1 MLPTFHPSDFEKDSG
16 RKKIISF
23 LHEVEVRVRRLEQNA
38 KHLKG
43 DELHMKKDIEEI
55 FKSE

>member
-1 MLPTFHPSDFEKDSG
+1 MSSTFHPSDFEKDSG

-23 LHEVEVRVRRLEQNA
+23 LHEVEARVRRLEQNT
-38 KHLKG
+38 KHLKS
-43 DELHMKKDIEEI
+43 DELHIKKDIEEI